1 MSESEN
7 RVAFITAAVVLL
19 VMPLVFAM
27 GLASMMLILRAA
39 GLYQMG
45 RLMVVVSFVW
55 GLVVMA
61 VALLIA
67 RRLIRR
73 ERRTTND
80 ELRTKN

>member
-1 MSESEN
+1 MMVGMSESEN
-7 RVAFITAAVVLL
+7 RVAFLTAAVVLL

-27 GLASMMLILRAA
+27 GLASMMLMLRVA
-39 GLYQMG
+39 GLFEMG
-45 RLMVVVSFVW
+45 RLMVVVSVVW

-73 ERRTTND
+73 SARADR
-80 ELRTKN
+80 